1 MTSLGLATLVSATDA
16 VIQKKSLILERPGT
30 IDLPPSNKRME
41 DIPKVVKALED
52 SVLIIK
58 VASEPIKNETKEQNG
73 GFLDILLEAIDGSFF
88 RKYVSR

>member
-16 VIQKKSLILERPGT
+16 VIQKRRLILERPSM

-52 SVLIIK
+52 SGLIKEGVFETIEKK
-58 VASEPIKNETKEQNG
+58 VKN
-73 GFLDILLEAIDGSFF
+73 
-88 RKYVSR
+88 

>member
-16 VIQKKSLILERPGT
+16 VIQKRRLILERPGM

-52 SVLIIK
+52 SGLIKEGVFETIEKK
-58 VASEPIKNETKEQNG
+58 VKN
-73 GFLDILLEAIDGSFF
+73 
-88 RKYVSR
+88 